1 LFAVEADNNM
11 PLRGIKMILALFID
25 PSVYKVGQKSKPFL
39 VPQIISL
46 NMSIE
51 LLFFL
56 ILAIQDNIMLIKYS
70 IYDVMRDLKLRQY
83 NDANG
88 SR

>member
-1 LFAVEADNNM
+1 
-11 PLRGIKMILALFID
+11 
-25 PSVYKVGQKSKPFL
+25 
-39 VPQIISL
+39 
-46 NMSIE
+46 MSIE